1 MKDHY
6 RSQKMALWLNLVPD
20 LQKAAAASDL
30 KAADGPTNSAAGS
43 SGGGKNNR
51 NDDEKAMLEYR
62 LYSELLPFVPNLKNI
77 DKDAVS
83 SGSTPASSEVLD
95 QVPAHSRVFVGHS
108 INDTRLLVSGS
119 SGQIGRQPQLVLPQ
133 PRCYVLRHN
142 RHRVRVG

>member
-30 KAADGPTNSAAGS
+30 KAADGPTNSAAGTL
-43 SGGGKNNR
+43 GGGKDNR
-51 NDDEKAMLEYR
+51 DDDEKAMLEYR

-77 DKDAVS
+77 HKDAVS

-95 QVPAHSRVFVGHS
+95 QVPAHCSVFVGHS
-108 INDTRLLVSGS
+108 TNDTYTRFRVVRPNRRAATTRLTTTPL
-119 SGQIGRQPQLVLPQ
+119 
-133 PRCYVLRHN
+133 
-142 RHRVRVG
+142 

>member
-30 KAADGPTNSAAGS
+30 KAVDGPTNSAAGK
-43 SGGGKNNR
+43 GGKDNR
-51 NDDEKAMLEYR
+51 DDDEKAMLEYR

-95 QVPAHSRVFVGHS
+95 QVPSAH
-108 INDTRLLVSGS
+108 
-119 SGQIGRQPQLVLPQ
+119 
-133 PRCYVLRHN
+133 
-142 RHRVRVG
+142 

>member
-30 KAADGPTNSAAGS
+30 KAADGPTNGAAGS
-43 SGGGKNNR
+43 SGGGKDNR
-51 NDDEKAMLEYR
+51 VDDEKAMLEYR

-95 QVPAHSRVFVGHS
+95 QVPSAH
-108 INDTRLLVSGS
+108 
-119 SGQIGRQPQLVLPQ
+119 
-133 PRCYVLRHN
+133 
-142 RHRVRVG
+142 